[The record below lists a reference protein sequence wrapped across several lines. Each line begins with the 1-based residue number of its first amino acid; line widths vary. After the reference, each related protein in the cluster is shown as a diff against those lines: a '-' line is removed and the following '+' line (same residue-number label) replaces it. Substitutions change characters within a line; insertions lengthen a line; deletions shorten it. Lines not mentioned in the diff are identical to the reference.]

1 MPLNSWVNVDG
12 VKCVDVSNMS
22 GAQFCDADASNTNY
36 PPLWG
41 LGVDDRETIYN
52 SGLEVFYHVYYTEA
66 KGSANHTMEIS
77 LGEHGGANATERSV
91 LSTVGIGESVS
102 FTVLAINSL
111 NDLEYKQSW
120 TVGTKSVQSVGIKIV
135 PCYVKLG
142 APYMRESWGYALVIK
157 QVSNDG
163 DAGYYVYNYLPG
175 AKIGTYTWSGFS
187 LNNSPDISEGKRND
201 TPEGGDR
208 GGDGGQ
214 TNPRVNIETPE
225 LPNIDMNAS
234 GIYLYGLS
242 SNEMRLFTKYLWT
255 SDWGDVIKK
264 IRNDPMQNIIS
275 LGVIDLNLN
284 RSETTIVVG
293 NVETGCDAGIV
304 NSFIEIDCGSI
315 KLNEYYAT
323 FADYEP
329 NVSLSLYLPKLGFV
343 GIPAG
348 VLVNNVLRVVYH
360 IELSSGNGVIY
371 LLLTNTRNDVTY
383 IYKTYSCQCVS
394 FLPLTA
400 SDHTQQML
408 TYVNSIANLTRSTMS
423 GNPVS
428 ITNSMMSGAISN
440 LTSREQT
447 EVDGTLS
454 GMSSLMSYKV
464 PYLIINANYVVKP
477 SNYGDENGYCL
488 YTTKK
493 ISDMS
498 GYVQT
503 LNYSPA
509 FSAPSDILA
518 AIAAKMNE
526 GVYISE

>member
-1 MPLNSWVNVDG
+1 MPLNSWINVDG
-12 VKCVDVSNMS
+12 VKCVDVSSMA
-22 GAQFCDADASNTNY
+22 GAQFCSADANNTNY

-41 LGVDDRETIYN
+41 LGVDDREKIYN
-52 SGLEVFYHVYYTEA
+52 SGLEVFSHVFFTEA
-66 KGSANHTMEIS
+66 RGNAAHTINIK
-77 LGEHGGANATERSV
+77 LGKHNSTDATET
-91 LSTVGIGESVS
+91 STITMSGIGDAVS
-102 FTVLAINSL
+102 FNVLAINSL
-111 NDLEYKQSW
+111 NALEYRQTWSIS
-120 TVGTKSVQSVGIKIV
+120 TKYVQSVGVKIV

-142 APYMRESWGYALVIK
+142 APYTREDWGYALVIK
-157 QVSNDG
+157 QVNSDG
-163 DAGYYVYNYLPG
+163 GAGYYVRDYLPG
-175 AKIGTYTWSGFS
+175 AKIGSYSWSGFA
-187 LNNSPDISEGKRND
+187 LNNDASVTEGKRND

-225 LPNIDMNAS
+225 LPNIDMSAS

-284 RSETTIVVG
+284 RSTTTIVVG

-304 NSFIEIDCGSI
+304 NSFIEVDCGSI
-315 KLNEYYAT
+315 KLDEYYAT

-329 NVSLSLYLPKLGFV
+329 NVTLSLYLPKFGFV

-348 VLVNNVLRVVYH
+348 VYH
-360 IELSSGNGVIY
+360 IELSSGNGIIY

-423 GNPVS
+423 GNPTS
-428 ITNSMMSGAISN
+428 IANSVMSGAISN
-440 LTSREQT
+440 LTSRAQT

-464 PYLIINANYVVKP
+464 PYLIINANYVIKP
-477 SNYGDENGYCL
+477 KNYGNENGYCL

-493 ISDMS
+493 ISDLS

-503 LNYSPA
+503 LNYSPE

-518 AIAAKMNE
+518 TIAAKMNE